1 MKNGR
6 WKTAYHNNAR
16 SNIGAYKTDL
26 KAKKMHHQRKD
37 IDLTA

>member
-6 WKTAYHNNAR
+6 WKTASHNNAR

-26 KAKKMHHQRKD
+26 KAKNYITKEK
-37 IDLTA
+37 T